1 MRIPR
6 YDLPRYPWFNITE
19 QRQIHVM
26 KVVSFLKWVVNRDK
40 LEIANYFEVMGHE
53 PFFLVAATGLGK
65 TVGVPIHV
73 LIRQIEQLG
82 SQPDPMPRVWI
93 VEPRIPIA
101 TGQEQFMNSLW
112 KEYIAIERNSSV
124 PPLFGCITS
133 QGNINP
139 EAPIKFVTTGIFELM
154 AKSGELSPRRDRVV
168 IDEAHVTVEQNPG
181 VELGIALARKA
192 GVTVD
197 YMSAT
202 VDTANLGQA
211 LGVAN
216 IIRADQQR
224 FTVWKHNLSGSVK
237 DCLTDV
243 VKHTLIMPKTTSEY
257 FPASSDTPEAG
268 RICKATTES
277 GRSHGML
284 VVVNSFAGEFSDT
297 QRLARQ
303 LQTVFPNLPVLQL
316 ASEVI
321 RDPKRMREYENRLR
335 QIEQGRQNYVV
346 IATSVVEMGITIPTL
361 DFVVTMDCGY
371 DQETVGDTTFPVV
384 APLGVN
390 SLLQRIGR
398 VGRKRP
404 GIAYIA
410 NEIGADYSELDDET
424 LNGRKGLAYE
434 PIKFPLATSPLMSLA
449 YYARQQHWLSIDAE
463 IAALNLPSRLHENPE
478 RMNSLRE
485 QLNQLEALGLTRGN
499 QLTPL
504 GKQME
509 KWVGMTDLA
518 YAVQLQ
524 KSLMEGKSIAE
535 IMFWLVLTA
544 LSNTPIVTLRAKYDY
559 FVDYAGTHGE
569 LPHYVNVWP
578 GDTLPNEDAVVF
590 ATFAYHASL
599 MPDILFAKLSS
610 LDASE
615 ADELERWCGF
625 TGVDARK
632 LTGAAQVV
640 KDTWRQFCRIN
651 DTATSQLFGGSKS
664 PQLETLPWHDL
675 LRTMPWPQILRTLQ
689 TMPGTVTVRIS
700 PEEEDFSW
708 ADSHKRCGRLSQDDT
723 PIRIDPAGIY
733 IARPTPSRESKEADT
748 MWRLAHLGAKAA
760 KAPKAQASPDSRVAL
775 AVREARRKAAEEE
788 KQPKNPKKKPLLKR
802 IFGS

>member
-1 MRIPR
+1 MHVPR
-6 YDLPRYPWFNITE
+6 YNLPRYPWFNITE

-40 LEIANYFEVMGHE
+40 LEIAHYFEVMGHE

-112 KEYIAIERNSSV
+112 KKYIATERNGSV

-154 AKSGELSPRRDRVV
+154 AKSGELSPDRDRVV

-192 GVTVD
+192 GVTID

-202 VDTANLGQA
+202 VDTTNLSES

-216 IIRADQQR
+216 IIRADRQR

-243 VKHTLIMPKTTSEY
+243 VKHTLIMPKTDSEY

-303 LQTVFPNLPVLQL
+303 LQTAFPNLPVLQL

-321 RDPKRMREYENRLR
+321 RDPKRMREYESRLQ

-424 LNGRKGLAYE
+424 LNSRKGLAYE

-449 YYARQQHWLSIDAE
+449 YYARQQHWLSIDTE

-524 KSLMEGKSIAE
+524 KSLMEGKPIAE
-535 IMFWLVLTA
+535 IVFWLVLTA

-569 LPHYVNVWP
+569 LPHPINFWNHK
-578 GDTLPNEDAVVF
+578 LPHEDAIVFDAVAQVADIMPDVVF
-590 ATFAYHASL
+590 SHKAIHHEMYDTFE
-599 MPDILFAKLSS
+599 D
-610 LDASE
+610 
-615 ADELERWCGF
+615 WCDSVGLN
-625 TGVDARK
+625 ARK
-632 LTGAAQVV
+632 LTNAFQVIQ
-640 KDTWRQFCRIN
+640 DTWKLFERAN
-651 DTATSQLFGGSKS
+651 NNTSF
-664 PQLETLPWHDL
+664 ETIFSSLPPFEAFPWH
-675 LRTMPWPQILRTLQ
+675 TLANDIAKQ
-689 TMPGTVTVRIS
+689 QLWQSLECMSGTVSVRVT
-700 PEEEDFSW
+700 EGENGYSW
-708 ADSHKRCGRLSQDDT
+708 TDSEGRSGLVSQDDT
-723 PIRIDPAGIY
+723 PIRLDPATTY
-733 IARPTPSRESKEADT
+733 VARPVPSRESKEANT
-748 MWRLAHLGAKAA
+748 TWRLAHLGIKTAE
-760 KAPKAQASPDSRVAL
+760 APKVQARQDSRVAA
-775 AVREARRKAAEEE
+775 AVREARRKVAEEE
-788 KQPKNPKKKPLLKR
+788 LREKPKKSLFKR
-802 IFGS
+802 LFNN